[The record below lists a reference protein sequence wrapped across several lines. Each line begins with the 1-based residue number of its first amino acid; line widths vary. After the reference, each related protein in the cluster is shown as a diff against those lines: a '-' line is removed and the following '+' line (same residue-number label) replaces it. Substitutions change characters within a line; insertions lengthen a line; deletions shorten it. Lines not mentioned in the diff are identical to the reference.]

1 MKTLLTMGLQHETA
15 GRSTLAIYSSVC
27 FCAHIIVTVSAVN
40 FATDCLRHYVRVHLL
55 SYHAFSSLDHWDVDH
70 RELGYVYYSNI
81 ASFSSP
87 SCAHILV
94 ADKEEDCHQA

>member
-1 MKTLLTMGLQHETA
+1 MKQRGAVLSQFIP
-15 GRSTLAIYSSVC
+15 RYV